1 MSRQI
6 NNKEKSKPIFI
17 TSIVLGVLAAF
28 VLLLSIVQKDAS
40 FLVSLIGLVG
50 LILLMN
56 IAQRLNINKEKIKM
70 WSIICIILLIIAIPL
85 LIKYVIFSLMLSIP
99 TFILTKKLIKISNLL
114 LVKIAY
120 FGSLLIALLGI
131 AMSVVGFIMGLVKY
145 SL

>member
-56 IAQRLNINKEKIKM
+56 IAQRLNINKEKQKGTFNEDRYYKERLKSSTLENS
-70 WSIICIILLIIAIPL
+70 SIIGIPQSFKNL
-85 LIKYVIFSLMLSIP
+85 
-99 TFILTKKLIKISNLL
+99 KKK
-114 LVKIAY
+114 
-120 FGSLLIALLGI
+120 
-131 AMSVVGFIMGLVKY
+131 
-145 SL
+145 

>member
-99 TFILTKKLIKISNLL
+99 TFILTKKNKIFIFFLFSS
-114 LVKIAY
+114 
-120 FGSLLIALLGI
+120 FSLQLEAHFLKLKKCL
-131 AMSVVGFIMGLVKY
+131 F
-145 SL
+145 

>member
-28 VLLLSIVQKDAS
+28 ILLLSIVQKDAS

-99 TFILTKKLIKISNLL
+99 TFILTKKLIKRSNLL

-120 FGSLLIALLGI
+120 FGSLLIVLLGI

>member
-99 TFILTKKLIKISNLL
+99 TFILTKKLIKRSNLL

-120 FGSLLIALLGI
+120 FGSLLIVLLGI